1 MNKKPHK
8 TCPINI
14 FFEYHT
20 DPGPTVTVTNLLE
33 CYKKQ
38 GYTTLVIEDDPNS
51 SVRDII
57 EIQASISKKAHDEDA
72 LLGPIDRLIMDMLDN
87 NIKMLRTAQKHN
99 FNIVTADMPSEERAQ
114 LENIQGQE
122 AVYPARS
129 KSMVKYIDKAC
140 QNYGQGMIFVV
151 GVFHNDVIPLLEKK
165 GYTNINSFF
174 AYNATSQKSAEND
187 PVFRFSDK
195 ENQFYQDI
203 INDNNIVRNLRDTY
217 FPSGLKLINVEKE
230 NSTQT
235 IIDYMGF
242 ACGISG
248 DSLDSKEEL

>member
-33 CYKKQ
+33 CYKKH

-51 SVRDII
+51 SVKDII
-57 EIQASISKKAHDEDA
+57 NFQQAFSKMGHAKPII
-72 LLGPIDRLIMDMLDN
+72 GPVDRLMIDMIDN
-87 NIKMLRTAQKHN
+87 SLKMLRSAQKHN
-99 FNIVTADMPSEERAQ
+99 FNIVTADMPGEERAQ

-151 GVFHNDVIPLLEKK
+151 GVFHNDVVPLLEKK
-165 GYTNINSFF
+165 GYKNINSFF

-187 PVFRFSDK
+187 PIFRFSDK

-203 INDNNIVRNLRDTY
+203 INDNNIGRNLRDTY

-248 DSLDSKEEL
+248 DSLGSKEEL